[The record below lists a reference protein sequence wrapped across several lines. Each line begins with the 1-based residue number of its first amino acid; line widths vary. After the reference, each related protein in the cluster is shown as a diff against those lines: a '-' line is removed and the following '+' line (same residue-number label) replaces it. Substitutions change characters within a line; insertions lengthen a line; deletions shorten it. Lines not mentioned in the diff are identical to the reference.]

1 MGGQLQE
8 HVLNIENKTVLITGA
23 NRGIGRALMDEALRR
38 GAKRV
43 YSGSRSEQR
52 HDDERVTFVK
62 LDITDE
68 RDVREAVG
76 TIGKLDIL
84 INNAGI
90 FMPDDLGDADII
102 NRHLAVNFFGPLKVT
117 QAFLPALMRSK
128 GAIISNLSLSALVPV
143 ASTPAYSLS
152 KAAAHNLMQAFR
164 ALLSAHGVTVHN
176 CFTGPVDTDMTR
188 GFEVPKSPPGLVAAG
203 ILDGFE
209 RGEEDIFP
217 DPYSERIADGWR
229 TGVIK
234 ALEREF
240 AAYVPPIAEA
250 ALDCCHH

>member
-1 MGGQLQE
+1 M
-8 HVLNIENKTVLITGA
+8 NIENKTVLISGA
-23 NRGIGRALMDEALRR
+23 NRGIGRALTDEALRR

-43 YSGSRSEQR
+43 YAGSRAEQR

-68 RDVREAVG
+68 WDVQKAAATVEN
-76 TIGKLDIL
+76 LDIL

-90 FMPDDLGDADII
+90 FMPDDLGDKDII
-102 NRHLAVNFFGPLKVT
+102 NRHLAVNFFGPLRLT
-117 QAFLPALMRSK
+117 QAFLPALMRSN
-128 GAIISNLSLSALVPV
+128 GAIINNLSLSALVPV
-143 ASTPAYSLS
+143 ASTPAYSIS

-164 ALLSAHGVTVHN
+164 ALLSARGVAVHS

-188 GFEVPKSPPGLVAAG
+188 GFEVPKSPPGLVATG
-203 ILDGFE
+203 IFDGFE

-234 ALEREF
+234 ALEQEF
-240 AAYVPPIAEA
+240 AAYIPPAAEA
-250 ALDCCHH
+250 ADDCCHH

>member
-1 MGGQLQE
+1 
-8 HVLNIENKTVLITGA
+8 LNIENKTVLITGA
-23 NRGIGRALMDEALRR
+23 NRGIGRALLDEALRR

-43 YSGSRSEQR
+43 YAGSRSEQQ
-52 HDDERVTFVK
+52 HGDERVTFLK

-68 RDVREAVG
+68 HDVRQAAATVEN
-76 TIGKLDIL
+76 LDIL

-90 FMPDDLGDADII
+90 FMPDDLDDTDII
-102 NRHLAVNFFGPLKVT
+102 NRHLAVNFFGPLRVT
-117 QAFLPALMRSK
+117 KAFVPALTRSK
-128 GAIISNLSLSALVPV
+128 GAIINNLSLSALVPV
-143 ASTPAYSLS
+143 ASTPAYSIS

-164 ALLSAHGVTVHN
+164 ALLSARGVAVHS

-203 ILDGFE
+203 IFDGFE
-209 RGEEDIFP
+209 RGEDDIFP

-234 ALEREF
+234 ALEQEF
-240 AAYVPPIAEA
+240 AAYVPPAAEVA
-250 ALDCCHH
+250 QDCCHH